1 MWQKKFPMTNQ
12 PNFPL
17 YIISPQP
24 QIVFLRK
31 LLYYFSSENFS
42 PLFQMAGVIGKQP
55 TIGKI
60 KSSLCH
66 NHLHVDFYPYFSF
79 SFCVCICICLQHC
92 HQQCNVSQIPIIAV
106 LHLDHVGQHRNAD
119 ADDGVD
125 ANEEAG
131 ADDDA
136 DGDGDADADDGGGE
150 EKMGQVKKEV

>member
-1 MWQKKFPMTNQ
+1 MSNDLIYRDRRRNQLVWQKKFPMTNQ

-79 SFCVCICICLQHC
+79 SFCVCICICVGVIGKQ
-92 HQQCNVSQIPIIAV
+92 PIIRKIKSF
-106 LHLDHVGQHRNAD
+106 LCHYHIHVYLYLYFFLLQILVVVCICICFRSP
-119 ADDGVD
+119 
-125 ANEEAG
+125 
-131 ADDDA
+131 
-136 DGDGDADADDGGGE
+136 
-150 EKMGQVKKEV
+150 

>member
-79 SFCVCICICLQHC
+79 FLNTTSNIVIS
-92 HQQCNVSQIPIIAV
+92 NVSQITIIAI
-106 LHLDHVGQHRNAD
+106 LHLHHVGQHR
-119 ADDGVD
+119 
-125 ANEEAG
+125 
-131 ADDDA
+131 
-136 DGDGDADADDGGGE
+136 DGDAYDGGDADADDGGG
-150 EKMGQVKKEV
+150 